1 MKRIIA
7 ILFVLITVFSLHSC
21 SSGKSDSLEDKY
33 YNAAQE
39 YIEKEDVE
47 TAIKVVEEGLSKIP
61 DSSKLLKLKDK
72 LTAKEETTTVT
83 ITEAPT
89 TSAPTEESIIKEFN
103 ALRIIYR
110 KWFERYE
117 FEYDESAGAYDEYYM
132 FSAPV
137 KDATVKT
144 KADLDNLFL
153 EYRNDSLYKTYS
165 ERSLVIFN
173 DNNGVL
179 YCKMPEAFGYSTTAD
194 KDIKVEK
201 LTDTD
206 YMLTYIEV
214 VSDEG
219 DVYNYNVTLTYSLNS
234 DGEWKFGSETRTLI
248 GNNAE
253 PVSVNYNYTPQA
265 SPEGQQIVEEIVGDT
280 LNGIDSFIKDIL

>member
-1 MKRIIA
+1 MKRIFM
-7 ILFVLITVFSLHSC
+7 ILLVLMLTFSLASC
-21 SSGKSDSLEDKY
+21 NSGKSGSLEDKY

-47 TAIKVVEEGLSKIP
+47 TALKVIEEGLSKIP
-61 DSSKLLKLKDK
+61 DSSKLDELKNKI
-72 LTAKEETTTVT
+72 TAKEETTTAT
-83 ITEAPT
+83 TEAST
-89 TSAPTEESIIKEFN
+89 TAVPTEESIIKEFT
-103 ALRIIYR
+103 AFRTIYR

-117 FEYDESAGAYDEYYM
+117 FECDEAAGTYDEYYM

-144 KADLDNLFL
+144 KTDLNNLFL
-153 EYRNDSLYKTYS
+153 KYCNDSLYKTYS

-206 YMLTYIEV
+206 YMLTYTEV

-219 DVYNYNVTLTYSLNS
+219 DVYNYNVTLTYSINS
-234 DGEWKFGSETRTLI
+234 DGEWRFGSETRTLI
-248 GNNAE
+248 VDETE
-253 PVSVNYNYTPQA
+253 PVNVNYNYSPQVTPN
-265 SPEGQQIVEEIVGDT
+265 GQQIVEEIVGDT
-280 LNGIDSFIKDIL
+280 LNGIGNLINDIL